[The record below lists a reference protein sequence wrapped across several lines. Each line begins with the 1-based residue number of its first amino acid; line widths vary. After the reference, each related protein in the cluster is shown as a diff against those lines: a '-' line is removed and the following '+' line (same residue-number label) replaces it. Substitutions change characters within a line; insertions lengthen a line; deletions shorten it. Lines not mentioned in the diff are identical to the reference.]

1 MATKHGGLGRGLSAL
16 IKDASAPPPAAPTAV
31 PAQERGSVL
40 KVPVDKIQKS
50 QWQPRR
56 TFEKEALAE
65 LAQSIK
71 EHGVLQPLLVRTAG
85 AGYSLIAG
93 ERRLRAAIE
102 AGLKEVPITV
112 VTASDSDAMQ
122 LALVENLQRA
132 DLNVLEEAEGYQV
145 LAAKFNMT
153 QEQIASRVG
162 KARASVTN
170 TMRLLDLPAEVKQ
183 LLNTGELTPGHAKAL
198 LGLAIAQ
205 EQILYARRVIK
216 ENLSVRNLEKAIQKA
231 VRVPRKPRAS
241 RDDIPPT
248 HVAHLSDKLHQHF
261 GTSIRLVSSRTLA
274 NGKKARGYLEV
285 DFYSN
290 DDLTRILD
298 LMGIRED

>member
-1 MATKHGGLGRGLSAL
+1 MAAAKHGGLGRGLSAL
-16 IKDASAPPPAAPTAV
+16 IQDAPASPAPAAASV
-31 PAQERGSVL
+31 AERGGVL
-40 KVPVDKIQKS
+40 KVAVDRIQRS
-50 QWQPRR
+50 QWQPRH
-56 TFEKEALAE
+56 TFEKDALAE

-71 EHGVLQPLLVRTAG
+71 EHGVIQPLLVRVSG
-85 AGYSLIAG
+85 PGYSLIAG

-102 AGLKEVPITV
+102 AGLKEVPVTV
-112 VTASDSDAMQ
+112 ITASDSDSMQ

-132 DLNVLEEAEGYQV
+132 DLNVIEEAEGYQV

-153 QEQIASRVG
+153 QEQIAARVG

-183 LLNTGELTPGHAKAL
+183 LLNGGELTPGHAKAL
-198 LGLAIAQ
+198 LGLTIPQ

-216 ENLSVRNLEKAIQKA
+216 ENLSVRNLEKVIQRA
-231 VRVPRKPRAS
+231 VRIPRKPRAS

-248 HVAHLSDKLHQHF
+248 HVGHLSDKLHQHF

-274 NGKKARGYLEV
+274 NGKKARGFLEI

-298 LMGIRED
+298 LMGIREE